1 MISHTKT
8 QQQDHN
14 TIKYHATVTK
24 RRTPGSSL
32 SVPVVLGLSTVLCSL
47 LGAGIAGAQS
57 ATQPAYAHEPAE
69 SNKELDPVIAQQL
82 SLMDHTAVFPSSVAI
97 APDGEQ
103 IAWSIPSTGAA
114 GLASSAQGTILLVGS
129 VSTPGREMPV
139 APPTSAGQSCS
150 SSTPVWSSDSEMLA
164 FTASCTT
171 ASNAGNRP
179 RQEVFVWKRSTH
191 EVRQITDLNG
201 GISNLT
207 WSSDGRRLLMLYI
220 DHATRNPG
228 YFDAAAPN
236 VGVIGKNFDV
246 SRLYQVDVDSAE
258 GTYLTPPDLHVFEF
272 GVARESSTVAFLATN
287 PPGDATWSL
296 AKLYIL
302 DKSGPGGAA
311 NVRLLFD
318 AQTASGPLHGVQMA
332 IPRLSPDGSRVAFLC
347 GLMTDPT
354 IYGGDICVADTSAG
368 QGSPIDVTPGITG
381 SAQYGEWLTND
392 IFSLVENHDG
402 HTLLVD
408 WNVKTQQPIDGSTHD
423 LGEVIVYGGGPE
435 GPAGPGV
442 ADISY
447 APARHAMA
455 FAMQGHSTPPEVYVE
470 SDETLKQF
478 THLNSNSA
486 APTHTISL
494 DWKSEGYNV
503 QGWLTFPANYDPHK
517 HYPLLVEVHGG
528 PEWSIGSRWD
538 GNPWGGINSFWAG
551 LGYFVLHPNP
561 RGSYGRGEA
570 FTRANRRD
578 IGYGDLRDI
587 LKGVDAVEAQYP
599 IDAHREGLLGWS
611 YGGCMA
617 MFATTQTHRF
627 RASVTGAGISNYV
640 SFFGETSYTSFTLP
654 LFGATPYDDPE
665 IYARSSALTFV
676 KQSATPT
683 LLLVGERD
691 GGTTPDQSMEFWRG
705 LLTEKV
711 PTELI
716 IYAGEGHHFNKT
728 DLNDTLARS
737 AMWFEQYMGEPT
749 IAKK

>member
-1 MISHTKT
+1 MKDGAII
-8 QQQDHN
+8 N
-14 TIKYHATVTK
+14 K
-24 RRTPGSSL
+24 RRNRVSSL
-32 SVPVVLGLSTVLCSL
+32 NLSIVLGWSTIICSFL
-47 LGAGIAGAQS
+47 WAGIVQAQS
-57 ATQPAYAHEPAE
+57 ATQATSTQGLAE
-69 SNKELDPVIAQQL
+69 SDKALDPTIAKQL
-82 SLMDHTAVFPSSVAI
+82 SLMDHTAIFPSSVAI

-103 IAWSIPSTGAA
+103 IAWSVPPSGTAWST
-114 GLASSAQGTILLVGS
+114 SSAGGTVLFVGS
-129 VSTPGREMPV
+129 VSTPGRELPV
-139 APPTSAGQSCS
+139 APPISADQSCS
-150 SSTPVWSSDSEMLA
+150 SNTPVWSPDSEMLA

-171 ASNAGNRP
+171 ATKSGSRP
-179 RQEVFVWKRSTH
+179 RQEVFVWSRSTH
-191 EVRQITDLNG
+191 EVRQITHLNG
-201 GISNLT
+201 GISNLI
-207 WSSDGRRLLMLYI
+207 WSSDGRHLLMLYI

-246 SRLYQVDVDSAE
+246 SRLYQVEVSSGE

-272 GVARESSTVAFLATN
+272 GVAKNSSVIAFLATN

-302 DKSGPGGAA
+302 DNSNSGSGA

-318 AQTASGPLHGVQMA
+318 AQTAPGLLHGAQMA
-332 IPRLSPDGSRVAFLC
+332 IPRLSPDGNRVAFLC

-354 IYGGDICVADTSAG
+354 IYGGDVCVADTSAG
-368 QGSPIDVTPGITG
+368 QSSPIDVTPGITG

-392 IFSLVENHDG
+392 IFNFVETRDG

-408 WNVKTQQPIDGSTHD
+408 WNVKTQQPIKGSTHD
-423 LGEVIVYGGGPE
+423 LGEVTVYGGGPE
-435 GPAGPGV
+435 GPAAPAV

-455 FAMQGHSTPPEVYVE
+455 FAVQGHSVAPEVYIE
-470 SDETLKQF
+470 RGGTLKQF
-478 THLNSNSA
+478 THLNSNTT

-538 GNPWGGINSFWAG
+538 GNPWSGINSFWAG

-561 RGSYGRGEA
+561 RGSYGQGEA

-587 LKGVDAVEAQYP
+587 LKGVDTAEAQYP
-599 IDAHREGLLGWS
+599 IDSHREGMLGWS
-611 YGGCMA
+611 YGACMA
-617 MFATTQTHRF
+617 MFATTQNHRF
-627 RASVTGAGISNYV
+627 RASVGGAGIYDWI
-640 SFFGETSYTSFTLP
+640 SFYGETSYTSFTLP
-654 LFGATPYDDPE
+654 LLGSTPYDDPA
-665 IYARSSALTFV
+665 IYARSSALTYV
-676 KQSATPT
+676 KQSSTPS
-683 LLLVGERD
+683 LLLAGERD
-691 GGTTPDQSMEFWRG
+691 GGATPDQSMEFWRG
-705 LLTEKV
+705 LLTQNV
-711 PTELI
+711 PTQLV

-728 DLNDTLARS
+728 DENDTLART
-737 AMWFEQYMGEPT
+737 AMWFEQYMGEQT
-749 IAKK
+749 AAKK